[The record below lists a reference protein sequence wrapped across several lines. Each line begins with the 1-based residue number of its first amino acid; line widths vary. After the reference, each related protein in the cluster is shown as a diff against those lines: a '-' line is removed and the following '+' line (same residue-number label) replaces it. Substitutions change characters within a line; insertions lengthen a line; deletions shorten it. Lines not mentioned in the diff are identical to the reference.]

1 MTPPEPFSQR
11 ATSGPHLRVVTDVEP
26 TTQLEG
32 SEHDRMEMASAPLSL
47 EEAYRRFAPYVAAIG
62 MRIIGR
68 ADELDDLVQDVFV
81 EATRGIASL
90 MSPEAL
96 KGWLARI
103 AVRTSVRRL
112 RRGRLFRA
120 LHLQLDDARDYDTLA
135 SPDATPEQRALIA
148 RVYQAL
154 DTLSAA
160 DRAAW
165 VLRHVQGETLEQAA
179 ELCACSLSTY
189 QRRLRRASAQLDKEL
204 PHA

>member
-1 MTPPEPFSQR
+1 MVGAVDAIDRSAGAASE
-11 ATSGPHLRVVTDVEP
+11 RVEDTG
-26 TTQLEG
+26 T
-32 SEHDRMEMASAPLSL
+32 PLSL

-62 MRIIGR
+62 VRIIGR
-68 ADELDDLVQDVFV
+68 GDELDDLVQDVFV

-90 MSPEAL
+90 TAPEAI

-103 AVRTSVRRL
+103 TVRTSVRRL

-120 LHLQLDDARDYDTLA
+120 LHLQLDDTRDYESLA
-135 SPDATPEQRALIA
+135 SADATPEQRALIA
-148 RVYQAL
+148 RVYRAL
-154 DTLSAA
+154 DRLSAQ

-179 ELCACSLSTY
+179 ELSACSLSTY
-189 QRRLRRASAQLDKEL
+189 QRRLRRATAQLDKEL

>member
-1 MTPPEPFSQR
+1 MVAPRGAQADPAR
-11 ATSGPHLRVVTDVEP
+11 AAAALG
-26 TTQLEG
+26 
-32 SEHDRMEMASAPLSL
+32 PLSL

-62 MRIIGR
+62 VRIIGR
-68 ADELDDLVQDVFV
+68 SEELDDLVQDVFV

-90 MSPEAL
+90 AEPEAI

-103 AVRTSVRRL
+103 TVRTAVRRL

-120 LHLQLDDARDYDTLA
+120 FHLQLDDARGYDGLA
-135 SPDATPEQRALIA
+135 SADATPEQRAMIA
-148 RVYQAL
+148 RVYTAL
-154 DTLSAA
+154 DRLSAK
-160 DRAAW
+160 DRVAW

>member
-1 MTPPEPFSQR
+1 MIPTEPTQQR
-11 ATSGPHLRVVTDVEP
+11 APLGTHLRMVGGVVPTALEDGLAAHLVE
-26 TTQLEG
+26 
-32 SEHDRMEMASAPLSL
+32 RASVPLSL
-47 EEAYRRFAPYVAAIG
+47 EEAYRRYAPYVAAIG
-62 MRIIGR
+62 VRIMGR
-68 ADELDDLVQDVFV
+68 GDELDDLVQDVFV

-90 MSPEAL
+90 TSPEAL

-103 AVRTSVRRL
+103 TVRTSMRRL

-120 LHLQLDDARDYDTLA
+120 LHLQLDDTRDYESLA
-135 SPDATPEQRALIA
+135 SPDATPEQRALVA

-154 DTLSAA
+154 DRLSAK
-160 DRAAW
+160 DRTAW

>member
-1 MTPPEPFSQR
+1 MVGGVVPSALEDGFAAHLVER
-11 ATSGPHLRVVTDVEP
+11 AT
-26 TTQLEG
+26 
-32 SEHDRMEMASAPLSL
+32 MPLSL

-62 MRIIGR
+62 MRIVGR
-68 ADELDDLVQDVFV
+68 GDELDDLVQDVFV

-90 MSPEAL
+90 TSPEAL
-96 KGWLARI
+96 KAWLARI
-103 AVRTSVRRL
+103 TVRTSMRRL

-120 LHLQLDDARDYDTLA
+120 LHLQLDDTRDYESLA
-135 SPDATPEQRALIA
+135 SPDATPEQRALVA

-154 DTLSAA
+154 DQLSAK
-160 DRAAW
+160 DRTAW

-179 ELCACSLSTY
+179 ELCSCSLSTY

>member
-1 MTPPEPFSQR
+1 MV
-11 ATSGPHLRVVTDVEP
+11 ATRDAPAHADAGSGELA
-26 TTQLEG
+26 LG
-32 SEHDRMEMASAPLSL
+32 PLSL

-62 MRIIGR
+62 MRIVGR
-68 ADELDDLVQDVFV
+68 SEELDDLVQDVFV

-90 MSPEAL
+90 AAPEAI

-103 AVRTSVRRL
+103 TVRTAVRRL

-120 LHLQLDDARDYDTLA
+120 LHLQLDDTRDYESLA
-135 SPDATPEQRALIA
+135 SADATPEQRALIA
-148 RVYQAL
+148 RIYTAL
-154 DTLSAA
+154 DRLSAK
-160 DRAAW
+160 DRVAW

-189 QRRLRRASAQLDKEL
+189 QRRLRRATAQLDKEL